1 MADWGCK
8 FLLLVWREVTICLSF
23 LPMYPK
29 LIQSNFIYPIYP
41 ACLIYLIWCHTM
53 LFHAILFYPVLSYSV
68 HPSIRLSKSMCHV
81 HVYIYSILY
90 VYVYV
95 YTHPS
100 NAARGPM
107 HHVLFMCFE
116 PKACCFTVQQNPV
129 TLRDSHPLVD
139 DSSGVNWTTKLN
151 WICHWH
157 DKNHQKSSK
166 KKHDFFSKSI
176 PASFRICFRMT
187 TGIHPSMSRTMFRF
201 WMHHIFRHLEAFNHA
216 TRRHGSFSF
225 FHVWKKYHGDEFT
238 NRCPFYYFR
247 HNLCYLILLKASS
260 QWGGHPILGF
270 LLDTLW

>member
-1 MADWGCK
+1 M
-8 FLLLVWREVTICLSF
+8 LLHRSTK
-23 LPMYPK
+23 P
-29 LIQSNFIYPIYP
+29 
-41 ACLIYLIWCHTM
+41 
-53 LFHAILFYPVLSYSV
+53 
-68 HPSIRLSKSMCHV
+68 
-81 HVYIYSILY
+81 
-90 VYVYV
+90 
-95 YTHPS
+95 
-100 NAARGPM
+100 
-107 HHVLFMCFE
+107 
-116 PKACCFTVQQNPV
+116 
-129 TLRDSHPLVD
+129 SHPAGLT
-139 DSSGVNWTTKLN
+139 SFGWWLLRSKLN
-151 WICHWH
+151 NQIELDLPLTW
-157 DKNHQKSSK
+157 QKSSK
-166 KKHDFFSKSI
+166 IIKKNTIFFSESI